1 MKEHLMREKTWSLI
15 GMAVGLIV
23 ILIGFV
29 FMATPADSY
38 TTEST
43 DYASFGADYYTYE
56 YDATRAAA
64 VTANTL
70 RELSSKLAL
79 YSGMFFVVL
88 GVLIVLP
95 NAKRYFCSLSGQAI
109 ESPAEAIPSQD
120 ALTPDETAPVNEES
134 APEPPSIL

>member
-1 MKEHLMREKTWSLI
+1 MSRESSVRFFASLYSSQ
-15 GMAVGLIV
+15 GS
-23 ILIGFV
+23 FW
-29 FMATPADSY
+29 ATPADSY

-43 DYASFGADYYTYE
+43 DYASFGADYYMYE

-64 VTANTL
+64 VTANNL

-95 NAKRYFCSLSGQAI
+95 HAKRYFCSLSGQAI

>member
-1 MKEHLMREKTWSLI
+1 MKEHLMREKAWSLI

-23 ILIGFV
+23 ILIGLV

-64 VTANTL
+64 SNAAVTANNL

-95 NAKRYFCSLSGQAI
+95 HAKRYFCSLSGQAI
-109 ESPAEAIPSQD
+109 ESSAEEKLSPD
-120 ALTPDETAPVNEES
+120 ELTPANEES

>member
-1 MKEHLMREKTWSLI
+1 
-15 GMAVGLIV
+15 
-23 ILIGFV
+23 
-29 FMATPADSY
+29 
-38 TTEST
+38 
-43 DYASFGADYYTYE
+43 
-56 YDATRAAA
+56 
-64 VTANTL
+64 
-70 RELSSKLAL
+70 
-79 YSGMFFVVL
+79 MFFVVL

>member
-64 VTANTL
+64 SNAAVTANNL

-95 NAKRYFCSLSGQAI
+95 NAKSYFCSLSGQVI
-109 ESPAEAIPSQD
+109 ESSAEEKLSPD
-120 ALTPDETAPVNEES
+120 ELTPANEES
-134 APEPPSIL
+134 APESPSIL